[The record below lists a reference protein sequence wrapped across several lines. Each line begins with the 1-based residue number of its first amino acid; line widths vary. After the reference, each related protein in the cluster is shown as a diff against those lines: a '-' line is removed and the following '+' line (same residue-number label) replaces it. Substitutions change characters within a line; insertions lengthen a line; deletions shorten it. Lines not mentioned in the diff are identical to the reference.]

1 MSIYRIFQNLANEKF
16 TECRIKGKDFENIFE
31 QKLIEE
37 GFKTV
42 EFEIDKELKK
52 VILSSDTQIPNH
64 TDLIGY
70 VREPFNSQ
78 SFPDFLVLNKSN
90 IIPIELKT
98 SEDTDKPMW
107 NNSIPK
113 QNAIYLFMAYSCIP
127 EKREVLY
134 FRGCDVITKEASD
147 VLKQRLI
154 QAQEQSKFTKDE
166 LSNLDVYN
174 HGWDIYVR
182 ANYQQKVHISNQTN
196 TSFVNHPN
204 KETNKRR
211 VLEYL
216 RSFDVE
222 QALMTM

>member
-1 MSIYRIFQNLANEKF
+1 MSIYRIIQNLANEKF
-16 TECRIKGKDFENIFE
+16 AQCKIKGKDFEEIFE

-37 GFKTV
+37 GFSTV

-70 VREPFNSQ
+70 VKEPFNSQ

-107 NNSIPK
+107 NNSVPK
-113 QNAIYLFMAYSCIP
+113 QNAIYLFMAYSCVP

-147 VLKQRLI
+147 ILKQRLI
-154 QAQEQSKFTKDE
+154 EAQEQSKFTKEE
-166 LSNLDVYN
+166 LAKLDVYN

-182 ANYQQKVHISNQTN
+182 ANYQQKIHISDTN
-196 TSFVNHPN
+196 PSFVNHPN
-204 KETNKRR
+204 KEANKRK
-211 VLEYL
+211 VLDYL
-216 RSFDVE
+216 RSFDIE
-222 QALMTM
+222 KETITM